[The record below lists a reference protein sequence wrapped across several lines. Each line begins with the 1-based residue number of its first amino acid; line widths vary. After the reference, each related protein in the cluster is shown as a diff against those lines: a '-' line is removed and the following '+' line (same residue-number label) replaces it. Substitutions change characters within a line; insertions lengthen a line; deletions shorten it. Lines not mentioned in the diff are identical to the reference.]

1 MTTDLIIAVLSFVGG
16 GGLMSVFLIREKQK
30 SAKIDNAEKIIGM
43 YRDIAD
49 EWKKLVCYNLSCDM
63 RTPKYECKNLELN
76 KK

>member
-1 MTTDLIIAVLSFVGG
+1 MTEIIVAVLSFVGG
-16 GGLMSVFLIREKQK
+16 GGLISVFLIREKQK

-63 RTPKYECKNLELN
+63 RTPKYECKHLESCE
-76 KK
+76 K